1 MEPPATLCYFVSDLH
16 GRLELYEK
24 LFNAIRT
31 APPQFLFIGGDL
43 LPSGMA
49 ALARNVEYTPFVDSY
64 LAPAFRLLQRELH
77 ERFPSTFVILG
88 NDDGKFEEDAI
99 IAGDAEGLWHY
110 AHNRCLDV
118 GDYSIFGYNYVP
130 PSPFQLKDWERYDVS
145 RYVDPGCVSPEEGS
159 NSQSIDPETI
169 RYSTIDHDLRQ
180 LIAGRDLSR
189 AILLFHTPP
198 YNTDLDWVDHH
209 GRTVEGVEPDPHIG
223 SIAVRRFIE
232 TKQPW
237 LTLHGHAHESV
248 RISTNWLTR
257 IGKTVTLGAAHDGPE
272 LSLVSF
278 DLANPAAANRRL
290 L

>member
-1 MEPPATLCYFVSDLH
+1 MPAQTVPCYFVSDLH
-16 GRLELYEK
+16 GRLDRYEK
-24 LFNAIRT
+24 LFLAIRA
-31 APPQFLFIGGDL
+31 APPRLLFIGGDL

-49 ALARNVEYTPFVDSY
+49 SLARNVEYTPFVDSY
-64 LAPAFRLLQRELH
+64 LAPAFRLLRSDLRQK
-77 ERFPSTFVILG
+77 FPSTFVILG

-110 AHNRCLDV
+110 VHNRWVDIM
-118 GDYSIFGYNYVP
+118 GYSIFGYNFVP

-159 NSQSIDPETI
+159 NSRSRDHETA
-169 RYSTIDHDLRQ
+169 RYSTIERDLRT
-180 LIAGRDLSR
+180 LSAGRDLSR
-189 AILLFHTPP
+189 SVALFHTPP

-209 GRTVEGVEPDPHIG
+209 GRMIEGIEPDPHIG

-248 RISTNWLTR
+248 RISDNWLVHL
-257 IGKTVTLGAAHDGPE
+257 GNTVALGAAHDGPE
-272 LSLVSF
+272 LSVISF
-278 DLANPAAANRRL
+278 DLADPSAAVRKL